1 MEGEMPRVQ
10 CQTKK
15 QRNWK
20 MATKF
25 ASQMDL
31 EHYQQIQFLQLKRE
45 KGQSASEV
53 DMFFTIFEAG
63 ERIPTRS

>member
-1 MEGEMPRVQ
+1 MPNQ
-10 CQTKK
+10 N

-31 EHYQQIQFLQLKRE
+31 EHYQQIQFLQFRRE

-53 DMFFTIFEAG
+53 DMFFTILKAG
-63 ERIPTRS
+63 ELVTTR